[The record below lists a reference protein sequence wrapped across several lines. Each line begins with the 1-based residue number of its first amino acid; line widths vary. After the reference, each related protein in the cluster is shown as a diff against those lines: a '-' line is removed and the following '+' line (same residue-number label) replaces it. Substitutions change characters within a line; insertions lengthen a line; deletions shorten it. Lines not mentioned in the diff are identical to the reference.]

1 MDIFQI
7 LKNLKPDVKNS
18 TIDSYVIK
26 LNKIYDDKPIEN
38 FDLLLNADY
47 IKKFLERFPKNTS
60 KRTYLT
66 PVLII
71 LRDSHAD
78 SNALEVYEKMN
89 QQYRLEYKNIMDDN
103 VKTETQEKNWMDWK
117 SVLEIANKHIDEVA
131 YFKDKKAIQNN
142 KEKKQL
148 DYALIASLYT
158 MLPPARLDF
167 HNMNVYKDKSPDE
180 LPSDENYILMNKKE
194 KMKIVLNNYK
204 TEGKYGKKELIVSP
218 KLKKVIKLYLKFND
232 KILDGVTENNLGK
245 MIKKVFTSGEK
256 SLTLNLLRHVYIS
269 DKVNTKVLKKNKKI
283 ADGMMHSSGMQVGY
297 SKI

>member
-7 LKNLKPDVKNS
+7 LKNLKPDVKNN

-26 LNKIYDDKPIEN
+26 LNKIYDGKPIKN

-78 SNALEVYEKMN
+78 SNALAVYEKMN

-142 KEKKQL
+142 KQKKQL
-148 DYALIASLYT
+148 DYALISALYT
-158 MLPPARLDF
+158 MIPPSRLDYM
-167 HNMNVYKDKSPDE
+167 NMNVYKDKSPDE
-180 LPSDENYILMNKKE
+180 LPSDENYILMNKKQ
-194 KMKIVLNNYK
+194 KMLIVLNSYK
-204 TEGKYGKKELIVSP
+204 TEGKYGKKELIVPP
-218 KLKKVIKLYLKFND
+218 KLKKMIKLYLKFND

-245 MIKKVFTSGEK
+245 MIKKVFVK
-256 SLTLNLLRHVYIS
+256 DDKALSLNMLRHIYIS
-269 DKVNTKVLKKNKKI
+269 DKVNTKVLKKNKKV
-283 ADGMMHSSGMQVGY
+283 ADSMGHSTSMQIGY
-297 SKI
+297 AK